1 MGVVAKKRTEND
13 LFNYKIFSI
22 MSPVLF
28 EDLLALFLIFGAV
41 PVVVLVGVIMFLK
54 NRRHRVEEHS
64 KLISQMIEKSE
75 GANIDFKAMAEMLQE
90 PKNQVSTK
98 KSLLNNL
105 KWGCIFSF
113 VGLALLG
120 VALYGHCTTLS
131 GPTAEFLLMG
141 GFVLA
146 IGLGFLV
153 TFFVSK
159 NYLKKEIEKE
169 EKELVEKE

>member
-1 MGVVAKKRTEND
+1 MFIDELV
-13 LFNYKIFSI
+13 
-22 MSPVLF
+22 P
-28 EDLLALFLIFGAV
+28 LLALFLIFGAV

-54 NRRHRVEEHS
+54 NRRHKVEEHS

-75 GANIDFKAMAEMLQE
+75 GANIDFKAMAEILQE

-105 KWGCIFSF
+105 KWGCIFSC

-120 VALYGHCTTLS
+120 VALYGHCTTLP

-169 EKELVEKE
+169 EKEFTEKE